1 MSDLPK
7 GIALTVF
14 DENYRESP
22 YPIYKRI
29 REQTPLHHDDELN
42 QHIATHHDDVKSVL
56 RDKDM
61 WSDPR
66 KANPGTYT
74 YELLGGN
81 DPDNEPSMLLMDNP
95 DHKRLR
101 SLVSKPFMPAAVE
114 KWRPRT
120 REVVA
125 AVLNRI
131 DSSEFDLIK
140 DFANPIPAIVI
151 AELLGID
158 SSYFDD
164 FKAWSEAAVKTAF
177 SPFPDPEDVKL
188 AEVAQGK
195 LNEFFVNEIQQ
206 RREQPGDDLLS
217 ELIRAEEAGD
227 KLTEVELI
235 DQCNL
240 MLVAGNVTTTD
251 LIGNGVKALLD
262 NPDQMALLKNNRG
275 LITNAV
281 EEMLRF
287 DSPVV
292 GSARIPNKDTDIQ
305 GCPIVKGATLAVS
318 LAAANHDPAV
328 YPDPGQFDI
337 ERVDTHHQSFG
348 GGRHMCLGAHLARV
362 EAQEAILALIER
374 FPELRY
380 SDKGFVRAVV
390 PGFRGYESLWVCG

>member
-1 MSDLPK
+1 
-7 GIALTVF
+7 
-14 DENYRESP
+14 
-22 YPIYKRI
+22 
-29 REQTPLHHDDELN
+29 
-42 QHIATHHDDVKSVL
+42 
-56 RDKDM
+56 M

-81 DPDNEPSMLLMDNP
+81 DPDNEPSMLHMDNP
-95 DHKRLR
+95 DHKRLL

-131 DSSEFDLIK
+131 DSTEFDLIK

-158 SSYFDD
+158 SSCFDD

-177 SPFPDPEDVKL
+177 SPFPDPEDVEL

-206 RREQPGDDLLS
+206 RREHPGDDLLS

-227 KLTEVELI
+227 KLTEVELM

-262 NPDQMALLKNNRG
+262 HPDQMALLKNNRG

-328 YPDPGQFDI
+328 YPDPGRFDI

-362 EAQEAILALIER
+362 EAQEAILALIAR